1 MRAKQTMTN
10 IFLDLLFPQKPYC
23 LICDNRLTE
32 PRSIICKNCKRKIL
46 PLTEPLC
53 KKCGR
58 PMKNNNRLCHDCQ
71 REHHVFVQARSYGL
85 YEATL
90 KQLIHE
96 FKYRGKR
103 ELAEI
108 LGNMM
113 FCVLKQL
120 TWPAFDYLIPL
131 PLHVKRQRERG
142 FNQAFLLTKVLSRE
156 SNIPI
161 FQGLTRTKPTEHQTL
176 LDKSFRKKNL
186 DGAFVI
192 LNKNKIYNKTVL
204 LIDDV
209 YTTGATAGECS
220 KSLLEAGAK
229 SVYVLTCARG

>member
-1 MRAKQTMTN
+1 MRLQANNDKY
-10 IFLDLLFPQKPYC
+10 FLRPAVSPKPYC

-32 PRSIICKNCKRKIL
+32 PCSIICKNCKRKIL

-120 TWPAFDYLIPL
+120 PWQAFDYLIPL
-131 PLHVKRQRERG
+131 H
-142 FNQAFLLTKVLSRE
+142 FT
-156 SNIPI
+156 
-161 FQGLTRTKPTEHQTL
+161 
-176 LDKSFRKKNL
+176 
-186 DGAFVI
+186 
-192 LNKNKIYNKTVL
+192 
-204 LIDDV
+204 
-209 YTTGATAGECS
+209 
-220 KSLLEAGAK
+220 
-229 SVYVLTCARG
+229 